1 MTEKALS
8 ANDTLLIHLVEGS
21 PDDAPSAREF
31 IRLESR
37 HPWLEL
43 VIINGEPIYGDP
55 KMIQTFFDIQ
65 QLESLD
71 ICGVEKSIHFNS
83 QNVVRV
89 EL

>member
-1 MTEKALS
+1 
-8 ANDTLLIHLVEGS
+8 
-21 PDDAPSAREF
+21 
-31 IRLESR
+31 
-37 HPWLEL
+37 LEL